1 MSVYDT
7 IRTMLA
13 VREYDGRP
21 IPEEIVQRIVEA
33 GRLTGSSMNGQ
44 PWHFVVVQDP
54 ETLRRIGELS
64 AHGPYIAQAPLA
76 IAIVLDASPY
86 GVSDASRAVQDM
98 LLTAWEE
105 GIGGNWVGFGG
116 MEDIKDLLGIPADR
130 QLLAILPFGYP
141 ARAVGQGKK
150 RRKPLAEVAYGERWG
165 TPFA

>member
-21 IPEEIVQRIVEA
+21 VPEEIVQRIVEA

-44 PWHFVVVQDP
+44 PWHFVVVQDRD
-54 ETLRRIGELS
+54 TLRRMGELE

-76 IAIVLDASPY
+76 IAIVLDDSRFA
-86 GVSDASRAVQDM
+86 VSDASRAVQDM
-98 LLTAWEE
+98 LLTAWDA

-130 QLLAILPFGYP
+130 ELLAILPFGYP
-141 ARAVGQGKK
+141 AKTVGQGKK
-150 RRKPLAEVAYGERWG
+150 RRKPLGEVAYAERWG
-165 TPFA
+165 TPFV

>member
-13 VREYDGRP
+13 VREYDDRP
-21 IPEEIVQRIVEA
+21 IPDEIVQRIVEA

-44 PWHFVVVQDP
+44 PWHFVVVQDRD
-54 ETLRRIGELS
+54 TLRRMGELE
-64 AHGPYIAQAPLA
+64 AHGPYIAQASLA

-116 MEDIKDLLGIPADR
+116 MDEIKELLGIPADR
-130 QLLAILPFGYP
+130 ELLAVLPFGYP
-141 ARAVGQGKK
+141 AKAVGQGKK
-150 RRKPLAEVAYGERWG
+150 RRKPLAEVAYRDRWG

>member
-21 IPEEIVQRIVEA
+21 IPEEIVLRIVEA
-33 GRLTGSSMNGQ
+33 GQLTGSSMNGQ

-54 ETLRRIGELS
+54 ETLRQIGTLS
-64 AHGPYIAQAPLA
+64 QHGPYIAQASLA
-76 IAIVLDASPY
+76 IAIVLDKSRFA
-86 GVSDASRAVQDM
+86 VSDASRAAQDM

-116 MEDIKDLLGIPADR
+116 MDDIKDLLGIPADKE
-130 QLLAILPFGYP
+130 LLAILPFGYP
-141 ARAVGQGKK
+141 ARPVGKGKK
-150 RRKPLAEVAYGERWG
+150 RRKPLSEVAYRERWG

>member
-54 ETLRRIGELS
+54 ATLRRMGELE

-76 IAIVLDASPY
+76 IAIVLDKSRFA
-86 GVSDASRAVQDM
+86 VSDASRAAQDM

-116 MEDIKDLLGIPADR
+116 MEDIKELLGIPGEL

-141 ARAVGQGKK
+141 AKAVGQGKK
-150 RRKPLAEVAYGERWG
+150 RRKSLAEVAHREQWG
-165 TPFA
+165 TPFV

>member
-13 VREYDGRP
+13 VREYDDRP

-54 ETLRRIGELS
+54 DTLRRMGELE

-76 IAIVLDASPY
+76 IAIVLDKSRFA
-86 GVSDASRAVQDM
+86 VSDASRAAQDM

-116 MEDIKDLLGIPADR
+116 MEDIKELLGIPGEL

-141 ARAVGQGKK
+141 AKAVGQGKK
-150 RRKPLAEVAYGERWG
+150 RRKPLAEIAHREKWG

>member
-44 PWHFVVVQDP
+44 PWHFVVVQDRD
-54 ETLRRIGELS
+54 TLRRMGELE
-64 AHGPYIAQAPLA
+64 AHGPYIAQASLA

-86 GVSDASRAVQDM
+86 AVSDASRAAQDM
-98 LLTAWEE
+98 LLTAWEA
-105 GIGGNWVGFGG
+105 GIGGN
-116 MEDIKDLLGIPADR
+116 
-130 QLLAILPFGYP
+130 
-141 ARAVGQGKK
+141 
-150 RRKPLAEVAYGERWG
+150 
-165 TPFA
+165 